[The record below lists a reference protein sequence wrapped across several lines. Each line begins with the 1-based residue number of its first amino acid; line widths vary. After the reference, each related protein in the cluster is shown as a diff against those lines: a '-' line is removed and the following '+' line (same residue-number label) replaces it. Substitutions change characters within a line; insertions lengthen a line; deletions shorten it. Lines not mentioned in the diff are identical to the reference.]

1 MSADPELTDKRPP
14 LNVSDVL
21 ALLGF
26 AGLCFTLVYE
36 GTHQY
41 PIAIAVAVFVAVVS
55 AILWIQIRKWEM
67 NENTYRW
74 IFRTEGIPTRE
85 IVALLSAAT
94 ETIRLTHYTPEV
106 PTDTY
111 TSAMIQ
117 RIQAGVSV
125 VRIVDSKTLDNAD
138 IKKWTNRFKEHRRY
152 TQIVVP
158 WAPQPLDFTIIDD
171 RIVLLYLPT
180 AGQEYNHVM
189 MFRSHKVAR
198 IFRNIFH
205 TVESRGTVDSDIHD
219 IVPTKGG
226 VK

>member
-1 MSADPELTDKRPP
+1 MSANPDPTEKRFPLT
-14 LNVSDVL
+14 VTDVL

-26 AGLCFTLVYE
+26 AGLCFTIVYE
-36 GTHQY
+36 GTQQY
-41 PIAIAVAVFVAVVS
+41 PKAITVAAFVGLVS
-55 AILWIQIRKWEM
+55 AILWIQIRKWET
-67 NENTYRW
+67 NENSYRW

-85 IVALLSAAT
+85 IVALLSAAK

-125 VRIVDSKTLDNAD
+125 VRVVDSKTLESAE
-138 IKKWTNRFKEHRRY
+138 IRKWTDRFKEHRRY

-158 WAPQPLDFTIIDD
+158 WTPQPLDFTIIDD
-171 RIVLLYLPT
+171 EIVLLYLPT

-189 MFRSHKVAR
+189 MFRSQKVAR

-205 TVESRGTVDSDIHD
+205 TIESRGTVDSDAD
-219 IVPTKGG
+219 EKAPTSG
-226 VK
+226 